1 MMRRWCP
8 PLRRGGERMGCE
20 TTKLVYSD
28 ERPLWLTSDG
38 SLVPAVRGEDGALKG
53 IALYL
58 KDRSGAMRRLYA

>member
-1 MMRRWCP
+1 
-8 PLRRGGERMGCE
+8 MGCE

-28 ERPLWLTSDG
+28 EMPQWLTSDG
-38 SLVPAVRGEDGALKG
+38 SLVPAVRGEDGVLKG

>member
-1 MMRRWCP
+1 MMRRWCS
-8 PLRRGGERMGCE
+8 PLQEGGERMGCE

-28 ERPLWLTSDG
+28 EMPLWLTSDG

>member
-1 MMRRWCP
+1 
-8 PLRRGGERMGCE
+8 MGCE

-28 ERPLWLTSDG
+28 EMPQWLTSDG

>member
-8 PLRRGGERMGCE
+8 PFQEGCERMGCQ

-28 ERPLWLTSDG
+28 EMPQWLTSDG
-38 SLVPAVRGEDGALKG
+38 SLVPAVRGEDGVLKG